1 MFMQVSERVRMYL
14 QVLRSLLAWNE
25 AVDSWFA
32 NFFRFVCSQLDVHL
46 LAVTFKVLGALNIK
60 IAAF

>member
-1 MFMQVSERVRMYL
+1 MFMSVSERMRICV
-14 QVLRSLLAWNE
+14 QILRFLLAGND

-32 NFFRFVCSQLDVHL
+32 NLFRFVCSQLDVHV